1 MILLNSVIQFSLRR
15 YSYVFGEDFT
25 NLIYAKDGATEMAN
39 FKKKDH
45 YFVRYPNTEP
55 IEVSEEIYRIWAYGV
70 NKERT
75 SHRAYFAKTALNGT
89 EYNSIPSRLVSIHE
103 EYLEETLGDNTY
115 NPQEILEKELQL
127 ESLAEALR
135 HMPEHYRIVIHLIYF
150 CDYTEAQVAK
160 IVGIQQ
166 SSVHGRKERALR
178 WLREYFKANGLHRD
192 DFSMLL

>member
-1 MILLNSVIQFSLRR
+1 MILLISVIQFSLRR
-15 YSYVFGEDFT
+15 YSYKFGEDFT
-25 NLIYAKDGATEMAN
+25 NLIYTKDGVTEMAN
-39 FKKKDH
+39 FKKRDH
-45 YFVRYPNTEP
+45 YFVQYPNTEP
-55 IEVSEEIYRIWAYGV
+55 IEVSEKIYRIWTHGA
-70 NKERT
+70 NKERAF
-75 SHRAYFAKTALNGT
+75 RREYFVKTALNGN
-89 EYNSIPSRLVSIHE
+89 EYTSVPSRLVSIHE

-150 CDYTEAQVAK
+150 CDYTEAQVGE

-166 SSVHGRKERALR
+166 PSVHGRKERALR